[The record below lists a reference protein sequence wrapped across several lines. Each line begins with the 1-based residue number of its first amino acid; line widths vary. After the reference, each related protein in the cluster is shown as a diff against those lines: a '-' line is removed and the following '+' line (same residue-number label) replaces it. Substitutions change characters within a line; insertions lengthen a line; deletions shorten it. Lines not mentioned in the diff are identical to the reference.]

1 VNIVRVTE
9 IDDDIVTAFA
19 RLVPQLS
26 TTARPPTRD
35 SLAALVG
42 SPGATL
48 LLARDPDIVG
58 TATLT
63 LYRIPTGTNA
73 RIDDVIVD
81 QASRRRGIG
90 EALTVEAIRI
100 ARAANARAVSL
111 TSRPDRE
118 EANRLYQRLG
128 FVRIDTNVY
137 RFPL

>member
-1 VNIVRVTE
+1 VDIVRVTE
-9 IDDDIVTAFA
+9 IDDDIITAFA

-35 SLAALVG
+35 ALAALVA
-42 SPGATL
+42 SLDTAL

-81 QASRRRGIG
+81 QASRGRGIG

-100 ARAANARAVSL
+100 ARVANARSVSL

-118 EANRLYQRLG
+118 AANRLYRRLG
-128 FVRIDTNVY
+128 FVPIETNVY
-137 RFPL
+137 RFSL